1 MPGLAIRGE
10 KSFGPTMAVVM
21 RVAATNVTEG
31 AIPERRTLA
40 DAGHWLKEGQPV
52 AKVAAMRPFFDG
64 SA

>member
-31 AIPERRTLA
+31 AIPERRTQA
-40 DAGHWLKEGQPV
+40 DAGHWLMPDTG
-52 AKVAAMRPFFDG
+52 
-64 SA
+64 